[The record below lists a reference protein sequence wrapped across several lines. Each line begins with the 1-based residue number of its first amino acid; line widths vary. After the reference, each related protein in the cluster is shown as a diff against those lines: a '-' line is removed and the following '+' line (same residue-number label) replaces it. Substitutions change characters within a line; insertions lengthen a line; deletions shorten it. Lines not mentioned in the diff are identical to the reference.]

1 MLPTREN
8 ILAYARFAGEEQ
20 IVVILNNNS
29 ELTEITV
36 PVWGA
41 EVPMK
46 ARMKRLMYSYE
57 NGYTVEPEEY
67 LIRDGELVVNM
78 GAYSA
83 LVLITTIDET

>member
-1 MLPTREN
+1 MKEN
-8 ILAYARFAGEEQ
+8 ILAYARFAGDDQ

-29 ELTEITV
+29 ELLEVTAEVWRGEV
-36 PVWGA
+36 PV
-41 EVPMK
+41 K

-67 LIRDGELVVNM
+67 LVRDGELVVNM

-83 LVLITTIDET
+83 LVLITTEDETE